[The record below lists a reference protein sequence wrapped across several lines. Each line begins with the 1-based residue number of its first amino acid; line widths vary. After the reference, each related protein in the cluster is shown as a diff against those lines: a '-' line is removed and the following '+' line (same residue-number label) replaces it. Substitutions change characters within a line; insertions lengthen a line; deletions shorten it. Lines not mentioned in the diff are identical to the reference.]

1 VSPSPKNVYWSENG
15 QQVVLSLEDTFY
27 LLNFRADEV
36 AQYISTKEPSDLEE
50 KKEDEDD
57 DGCEEAF
64 EFAEEFSEVVTSG
77 LWVSND
83 CFVYTNNKGQIYYM
97 IG

>member
-1 VSPSPKNVYWSENG
+1 MSPSPKNVYWSENG

-27 LLNFRADEV
+27 LLNFKADEV
-36 AQYISTKEPSDLEE
+36 AQYVASKEPSELEE
-50 KKEDEDD
+50 KKEDDDD

-64 EFAEEFSEVVTSG
+64 EFAEEFSELITSG